1 MFVILVY
8 IFLIGDLHLKTGI
21 WWICGF
27 LWLLFTI
34 LGKTTFLI
42 CISTKSLNC
51 DYQSLNILT
60 WLTGCVNTEKK
71 VDCFVFSLS
80 TSKNLFISL
89 QFQSSVYAGLSSL
102 YPNEYNPDTD
112 LENHSGK
119 LAVLAC
125 LLHQVHTA
133 DTQEKTVVVSNHTKV
148 GSNPGTQVINV
159 CIIRIK
165 MN

>member
-8 IFLIGDLHLKTGI
+8 IFLIGDLHLKTVI

-71 VDCFVFSLS
+71 VDCFVFHFRLLKTCLFLCSSRVLCTQVCPLS
-80 TSKNLFISL
+80 TPMSIILTLTWRITLVNWPSLPVSYIRFI
-89 QFQSSVYAGLSSL
+89 
-102 YPNEYNPDTD
+102 
-112 LENHSGK
+112 
-119 LAVLAC
+119 
-125 LLHQVHTA
+125 LLTH
-133 DTQEKTVVVSNHTKV
+133 
-148 GSNPGTQVINV
+148 
-159 CIIRIK
+159 RRRR
-165 MN
+165 